1 MNTCFPGRVGDFAL
15 CWQRGSRRAPELCD
29 GLMRDGQRKR
39 PLGGLD
45 GSVVMET
52 AIRLGRAAPAPCV
65 ERLALFDLRL
75 ESRDF

>member
-1 MNTCFPGRVGDFAL
+1 MLALRHAPGTG
-15 CWQRGSRRAPELCD
+15 LCD
-29 GLMRDGQRKR
+29 GLMPDGQRKR

-45 GSVVMET
+45 GLVVMEA

-75 ESRDF
+75 ERRDFHPV